1 MTIESSEQ
9 TIIRLLERNGLLE
22 SALKD
27 AIKMFSGLDDYPG
40 LLDAWDDYQEQYREL
55 IEELEIED
63 DEE

>member
-40 LLDAWDDYQEQYREL
+40 L
-55 IEELEIED
+55 
-63 DEE
+63 